1 MFEKISRSAVDGFLK
16 VDGRRIVNGK
26 GKEFLP
32 LGVAFGNWLLCEGN
46 MWAFG
51 EGNYYDRPRRF
62 EALIRELCGS
72 KYASTF
78 WERFRNNFINE
89 SDIEAIANYG
99 FNSVR
104 IPINW
109 RILLRDEPGISF
121 IEEGFQ
127 IIDRCI
133 DWCEKRKLYVFLD
146 LHGAVGGQT
155 GTHIDD
161 SINNIPRLFIDE
173 DCYTKTLAIWRELAR
188 RYRDRWIVGGYDL
201 LNEPLS
207 GEHKKYTDRL
217 SKFYDDCVRTIREV
231 DDRHVIIVEGTNG
244 ASEHA
249 VFTKC
254 FDKNSV
260 MSFHMYCM
268 MPCEET
274 FKPWLELSERFN
286 LPLWLGET
294 GRSRP
299 EWFTASYT
307 MALQLGIGVN
317 FWPWKRTAWKVGACS
332 VPAPD
337 GWEEIVAYTRGG
349 KHPGYER
356 SQKILDAFL
365 ENMLYEN
372 CDKRD
377 NIVDAVIRRP
387 NVRVPGIAFD
397 VSSQGRFGEKNDY
410 NFRNASGYKI
420 ELKPGRNLERLPSM
434 DICEVAWDALT
445 LVLRKKEKASYTVMS
460 VPESCPLFIEAEAE
474 EDTSINIY
482 QNEKLL
488 SVLEL
493 KSGDN
498 LRKEVGTL
506 NCADEVEVT
515 LEVIKGCAKLHA
527 LCFGD
532 IEESHYNSFLEIE
545 IPQNQA

>member
-1 MFEKISRSAVDGFLK
+1 MFKKISRSAVNGFLK
-16 VDGRRIVNGK
+16 VDGRRIVNGN
-26 GKEFLP
+26 GEEFLP

-72 KYASTF
+72 EYASTF
-78 WERFRNNFINE
+78 WDRFHSNFINE
-89 SDIEAIANYG
+89 SDIEAIASYG

-104 IPINW
+104 IPINS
-109 RILLRDEPGISF
+109 RILIEDEPGITF
-121 IEEGFQ
+121 IEKGFE

-133 DWCEKRKLYVFLD
+133 DWCEKRNLYVFLD

-173 DCYTKTLAIWRELAR
+173 DCYTKTLALWQEIAR

-207 GEHKKYTDRL
+207 GDHKKYTDRL
-217 SKFYDDCVRTIREV
+217 SKFYDDCIAAIREI
-231 DDRHVIIVEGTNG
+231 DGKHMIILEGTDGSSNP
-244 ASEHA
+244 A

-254 FDKNSV
+254 FDENSV
-260 MSFHMYCM
+260 ISPHMYCL

-274 FKPWLELSERFN
+274 FKPWLELSEKFN

-294 GRSRP
+294 GRGRP

-332 VPAPD
+332 VPAPC

-356 SQKILDAFL
+356 SQRIFDEFL

-377 NIVDAVIRRP
+377 NVVDSVLRRP
-387 NVRVPGIAFD
+387 SVRIPGIAFD
-397 VSSQGRFGEKNDY
+397 VGSTGRFGEKNDF

-420 ELKPGRNLERLPSM
+420 ELKPGRNLERLPTM

-445 LVLRKKEKASYTVMS
+445 LVLREGEQASYTAMC
-460 VPESCPLFIEAEAE
+460 VPAGCPLLIEAEAE
-474 EDTSINIY
+474 QDSEIKLY
-482 QNEKLL
+482 QNGKPF
-488 SVLEL
+488 SALEL
-493 KSGDN
+493 NAGDN
-498 LRKEVGTL
+498 LRAEVGKL
-506 NCADEVEVT
+506 DSADDVRVTVEI
-515 LEVIKGCAKLHA
+515 LKGSVKLHA

-532 IEESHYNSFLEIE
+532 IEESRYNGFLEIE
-545 IPQNQA
+545 IPQV

>member
-1 MFEKISRSAVDGFLK
+1 MFEKISRSAVNGYLK
-16 VDGRRIVNGK
+16 VDGRHLVNGK
-26 GKEFLP
+26 GEEFLP

-72 KYASTF
+72 EYASTF
-78 WERFRNNFINE
+78 WKRFHDNFVSE
-89 SDIEAIANYG
+89 ADIEAIASYG

-109 RILLRDEPGISF
+109 RIILEDEPGIHF
-121 IEEGFQ
+121 IEEGFEL
-127 IIDRCI
+127 IERCVN
-133 DWCEKRKLYVFLD
+133 WCEKRNLYVFLD

-173 DCYTKTLAIWRELAR
+173 DCYVKTLAIWQELAR

-201 LNEPLS
+201 INEPLS
-207 GEHKKYTDRL
+207 GDHKKYTPEL
-217 SKFYDDCVRTIREV
+217 SKFYDDCVKAIREI
-231 DDRHVIIVEGTNG
+231 DERHVIILEGTDG
-244 ASEHA
+244 ASNPT

-260 MSFHMYCM
+260 MSLHMYCM

-274 FKPWLELSERFN
+274 FEPWLELSRKFN

-317 FWPWKRTAWKVGACS
+317 FWPWKRTAWKVGAS
-332 VPAPD
+332 SNPAPE
-337 GWEEIVAYTRGG
+337 GWEEIVAYTKGG

-356 SQKILDAFL
+356 SQKILDEFL
-365 ENMLYEN
+365 SNMLYEN

-377 NIVDAVIRRP
+377 NVVNAVLRRP
-387 NVRVPGIAFD
+387 DVRVPGIAFD
-397 VSSQGRFGEKNDY
+397 VCSMGNCKEKNGY
-410 NFRNASGYKI
+410 NFRNNSGYKI
-420 ELKPGRNLERLPSM
+420 ELKEGRTLERLPEM

-445 LVLRKKEKASYTVMS
+445 LVLHEGEKASYTVMS
-460 VPESCPLFIEAEAE
+460 VPADCPLFIEAEADDE
-474 EDTSINIY
+474 AAINVY
-482 QNEKLL
+482 QNAELL

-493 KSGDN
+493 KTGENVRKAVGKLAKGD
-498 LRKEVGTL
+498 ECCV
-506 NCADEVEVT
+506 A
-515 LEVIKGCAKLHA
+515 LEAAKGSVRLHA

-532 IEESHYNSFLEIE
+532 IKASHYDSFLEIK
-545 IPQNQA
+545 IPQI

>member
-1 MFEKISRSAVDGFLK
+1 MFEKISRSAVNGFLR
-16 VDGRRIVNGK
+16 VDGRKIVNGRNE
-26 GKEFLP
+26 EFLP

-62 EALIRELCGS
+62 EALIRELCGTR
-72 KYASTF
+72 YASTF
-78 WERFRNNFINE
+78 WQRFHNNFINE

-109 RILLRDEPGISF
+109 RILLEDEPGICF

-133 DWCEKRKLYVFLD
+133 DWCEKRNLYVFLD

-173 DCYTKTLAIWRELAR
+173 DCYDKTLELWRELAR

-207 GEHKKYTDRL
+207 GDHKKYTDRL
-217 SKFYDDCVRTIREV
+217 SKFYDDCTKAIREI
-231 DDRHVIIVEGTNG
+231 DDRHIIILEGTDGSSNP
-244 ASEHA
+244 A

-260 MSFHMYCM
+260 ISPHMYCL
-268 MPCEET
+268 MPCEES
-274 FKPWLELSERFN
+274 FAPWLELSERFN

-294 GRSRP
+294 GRGRP

-307 MALQLGIGVN
+307 LALQLGIGVN

-332 VPAPD
+332 NPAPE
-337 GWEEIVAYTRGG
+337 GWEEIVAYTKGG

-356 SQKILDAFL
+356 SQKILDEFL

-372 CDKRD
+372 CDKRG
-377 NIVDAVIRRP
+377 NVVDAVLRRP
-387 NVRVPGIAFD
+387 AVRVPGIAFD
-397 VSSQGRFGEKNDY
+397 ADCRGKFGEKNSY
-410 NFRNASGYKI
+410 NFRSNSGYKI
-420 ELKPGRNLERLPSM
+420 ELKPGRDLERLPSM

-445 LVLRKKEKASYTVMS
+445 LVLQESEKASYTVMN
-460 VPESCPLFIEAEAE
+460 VPSGCPLFIEIETDENTA
-474 EDTSINIY
+474 INIY

-493 KSGDN
+493 ESGTSA
-498 LRKEVGTL
+498 RKEVGPL
-506 NCADEVEVT
+506 NSADEIKVTVEI
-515 LEVIKGCAKLHA
+515 IKGSVKLHA

-532 IEESHYNSFLEIE
+532 IEESHYNGFLEIE
-545 IPQNQA
+545 IPQI

>member
-16 VDGRRIVNGK
+16 VDGRRIINGK
-26 GKEFLP
+26 GEEFLP

-62 EALIRELCGS
+62 EALVRELCGS

-78 WERFRNNFINE
+78 WERFHNNFVTE
-89 SDIEAIANYG
+89 DDIEAIAAYG

-109 RILLRDEPGISF
+109 RILLEDEPKLCF
-121 IEEGFQ
+121 IEDGFK

-133 DWCEKRKLYVFLD
+133 DWCEKRNLYVFLD

-173 DCYTKTLAIWRELAR
+173 HCYSRTLELWRELAR

-207 GEHKKYTDRL
+207 GDHKKYTDRL
-217 SKFYDDCVRTIREV
+217 SKFYDDCIKAIREI
-231 DDRHVIIVEGTNG
+231 DSRHMIIIEGTDGSSNP
-244 ASEHA
+244 S
-249 VFTKC
+249 VFTKK
-254 FDKNSV
+254 FDDNSV
-260 MSFHMYCM
+260 ISPHMYCLL
-268 MPCEET
+268 PSEET
-274 FKPWLELSERFN
+274 FDPWIKLSEKFN

-294 GRSRP
+294 GRGRP

-307 MALQLGIGVN
+307 LALQLGMGVN

-332 VPAPD
+332 VPAPE
-337 GWEEIVAYTRGG
+337 GWEEIVAYTKGG

-356 SQKILDAFL
+356 SQKLLDQFL
-365 ENMLYEN
+365 ENMLYQN

-377 NIVDAVIRRP
+377 NVVDAVLRRP

-397 VSSQGRFGEKNDY
+397 SNSHGNWGKKNDY
-410 NFRNASGYKI
+410 NFRNASGYRI
-420 ELKPGRNLERLPSM
+420 ELKPGRNLERLPTM

-445 LVLRKKEKASYTVMS
+445 LVLQAGEKASYTAMS
-460 VPESCPLFIEAEAE
+460 IPSLCPLYAEIEA
-474 EDTSINIY
+474 DQNSDINVY
-482 QNEKLL
+482 ENGELLCSLSLMAGENARVKLG
-488 SVLEL
+488 EL
-493 KSGDN
+493 KRSDETTVSVEISSG
-498 LRKEVGTL
+498 
-506 NCADEVEVT
+506 C
-515 LEVIKGCAKLHA
+515 IKLHA

-532 IEESHYNSFLEIE
+532 IKESHYESFLEIK
-545 IPQNQA
+545 IPNI